1 MTELPHIKLS
11 DLTQQIQDVIK
22 QSFGTKTHWIVAE
35 ISNHKFYSNQDRH
48 YFEFIEK
55 EDPSKEPIA
64 KVKGI
69 AWRSGSQNI
78 DLFQK
83 NTGQAFTNGI
93 QVLVKVKVEF
103 TSTYGFSLILE
114 DIDHSF
120 TLGNLEKQRR
130 ETLQKLVAENPSFIQ
145 LIGEQYHT
153 RNKKIQL
160 NIVIQNIAIIGSPN
174 SEGYND
180 FLHTIQ
186 QNQHK
191 YRFSLDTY
199 QSSVQGIEA
208 ETELINKL
216 IAIYESKKQYD
227 CVVIVRGGGS
237 KSDFLVFNTYALSR
251 AVAKFPIPIITG
263 LGHQNDISIVDLMA
277 HTSTKTPTKTAEF
290 IIAHNKSFE
299 DALIQLQS
307 AILINTQ
314 RALSIK
320 NQNINQLQ
328 NSILNNTRA
337 ALSIKTQNINQLQN
351 SILNNTRA
359 TLSIKT
365 QNINAI
371 NLIVV
376 NKSKSIIYNQTAN
389 LLNLMNKIL
398 SKPKIITSNRNND
411 LVNLIANLKSFSN
424 KYLIN
429 QRGYLGHYQSIIR
442 LMSPDNILKKG
453 FAIIR
458 KDNKIIKNAESINFG
473 SEINIEMEDYKITAK
488 TISKTKK

>member
-1 MTELPHIKLS
+1 MTEKPHIKLS
-11 DLTQQIQDVIK
+11 DLTQQIQNVIK
-22 QSFGTKTHWIVAE
+22 QSFGAKTHWIVAE

-78 DLFQK
+78 NLFQK
-83 NTGQAFTNGI
+83 STGQPFTNGI

-103 TSTYGFSLILE
+103 TSAYGFSLILE

-145 LIGEQYHT
+145 LIGEQYYT
-153 RNKKIQL
+153 KNKRLPL
-160 NIVIQNIAIIGSPN
+160 NRVIQNIAIIGSPN

-186 QNQHK
+186 QNQYQYK
-191 YRFSLDTY
+191 FTLDTY
-199 QSSVQGIEA
+199 QSSVQGIDA

-216 IAIYESKKQYD
+216 IAIYESKKQYY

-237 KSDFLVFNTYALSR
+237 KSDFLVFNTYSLSR

-277 HTSTKTPTKTAEF
+277 HTSTKTPTKTAEY

-299 DALIQLQS
+299 DAVIQLQS
-307 AILINTQ
+307 AILINVQ
-314 RALSIK
+314 KALSIK

-337 ALSIKTQNINQLQN
+337 ALSIKTQNIN
-351 SILNNTRA
+351 
-359 TLSIKT
+359 
-365 QNINAI
+365 AI
-371 NLIVV
+371 NLLVV
-376 NKSKSIIYNQTAN
+376 NKSKTIIHNQTAN

-398 SKPKIITSNRNND
+398 TKPKIITSNRNND
-411 LVNLIANLKSFSN
+411 LVNVIANLKSFSN

-429 QRGYLGHYQSIIR
+429 QRGYLNHYQSVIR

-458 KDNKIIKNAESINFG
+458 KDNKIIKNAESISFG
-473 SEINIEMEDYKITAK
+473 SEINIEMEDYKITAR
-488 TISKTKK
+488 TTSKTKK